1 MSTLLSAQSVGYDNA
16 FGPLL
21 SEVSFSLKKGD
32 RIGLIGH
39 NGCGK
44 STLLGFYAGIAKIS
58 VIWGRKREPSKSL
71 SRLSP
76 NDT

>member
-1 MSTLLSAQSVGYDNA
+1 MSTLLSAQSVGYDNS

-21 SEVSFSLKKGD
+21 AEITFSLKKGD

-44 STLLGFYAGIAKIS
+44 STNDIS
-58 VIWGRKREPSKSL
+58 NSSPPTAAVHPRKLMDSSSKSGVE
-71 SRLSP
+71 
-76 NDT
+76 

>member
-1 MSTLLSAQSVGYDNA
+1 MSTLLSAQSVGYDNS

-21 SEVSFSLKKGD
+21 AEITFSLKKGD

-44 STLLGFYAGIAKIS
+44 APY
-58 VIWGRKREPSKSL
+58 
-71 SRLSP
+71 
-76 NDT
+76 